1 MFFYTISLKGY
12 KMNEK
17 TIYRLFFSLSVIFLI
32 IVTPYIFL
40 ISGPSFSIFLIPI
53 VLIFILIFIIA
64 FIKKNKKIYD
74 FMLYVLLFILSI
86 IIFFLVT
93 VSALNKHGAN
103 YIVFMPIVLIC
114 TLVFIVSYIKQKKE
128 IYYFMLYI
136 LLFYFISIIIGIL
149 LIITLSIFG
158 KGKALFV
165 LISLFIFEMSFFVP
179 YIYSIIVRKY
189 KLALQPE
196 NTLLKTDL
204 EKSKV
209 FMRII
214 TILTCC
220 FNLLLTYYIC

>member
-1 MFFYTISLKGY
+1 
-12 KMNEK
+12 MNEK

-32 IVTPYIFL
+32 IVTPYIFF
-40 ISGPSFSIFLIPI
+40 IYGPSFSLFLIPI

-64 FIKKNKKIYD
+64 FIKKNKKISD

-149 LIITLSIFG
+149 LIITLSIFA
-158 KGKALFV
+158 KGNALLG
-165 LISLFIFEMSFFVP
+165 LIIFFMIEMSFFVP

-189 KLALQPE
+189 KLSLQPE

-204 EKSKV
+204 QNSKV

-220 FNLLLTYYIC
+220 FNLLFTYWVC

>member
-17 TIYRLFFSLSVIFLI
+17 TIYRLFFSLFVIFLM

-53 VLIFILIFIIA
+53 VLIFILFIIA

-74 FMLYVLLFILSI
+74 FMLYILLFILSI
-86 IIFFLVT
+86 IIFFLVI

-189 KLALQPE
+189 KLSLQPE

-204 EKSKV
+204 QKSKV
-209 FMRII
+209 FM
-214 TILTCC
+214 
-220 FNLLLTYYIC
+220 

>member
-1 MFFYTISLKGY
+1 
-12 KMNEK
+12 MNEK
-17 TIYRLFFSLSVIFLI
+17 TIYRLFFSLFVIFLM

-53 VLIFILIFIIA
+53 VLIFILFIIA

-74 FMLYVLLFILSI
+74 FMLYILLFILSI

-103 YIVFMPIVLIC
+103 YIVFMPIILIC

-149 LIITLSIFG
+149 LITIFG

-220 FNLLLTYYIC
+220 FNLLLTYYIS

>member
-1 MFFYTISLKGY
+1 
-12 KMNEK
+12 MNEK
-17 TIYRLFFSLSVIFLI
+17 TIYRLFFSLSVIFLM

-53 VLIFILIFIIA
+53 VLIFILFIIA

-74 FMLYVLLFILSI
+74 FMLYILLFILSI

-149 LIITLSIFG
+149 LIITLSIFA
-158 KGKALFV
+158 KGNALLG
-165 LISLFIFEMSFFVP
+165 LIIFFMIEMSFFVP

-189 KLALQPE
+189 KLSLQPE

-204 EKSKV
+204 QKSKV

-220 FNLLLTYYIC
+220 FNLLFTYWVC

>member
-17 TIYRLFFSLSVIFLI
+17 TIYRLFFSLFVIFLM

-53 VLIFILIFIIA
+53 VLIFILFIIA

-74 FMLYVLLFILSI
+74 FMLYILLFILSI

-149 LIITLSIFG
+149 LIVTLSIFA
-158 KGKALFV
+158 KGNALLG
-165 LISLFIFEMSFFVP
+165 LIIFFMIEMSFFVP

-189 KLALQPE
+189 KLSLQPE

-204 EKSKV
+204 QKSKV

-220 FNLLLTYYIC
+220 FNLLFTYWVC

>member
-17 TIYRLFFSLSVIFLI
+17 TIYRLFFSLSVIFLM

-53 VLIFILIFIIA
+53 VLIFILFIIA

-149 LIITLSIFG
+149 LIITLSIFA
-158 KGKALFV
+158 KGNALLG
-165 LISLFIFEMSFFVP
+165 LIIFFMIEMSFFVP

-189 KLALQPE
+189 KLSLQPE

-204 EKSKV
+204 QKSKV

-220 FNLLLTYYIC
+220 FNLLFTYWVS

>member
-17 TIYRLFFSLSVIFLI
+17 TIYRLFFSLFVIFLM

-53 VLIFILIFIIA
+53 VLIFILFIIA
-64 FIKKNKKIYD
+64 FIKKNKKIYY
-74 FMLYVLLFILSI
+74 FMLYILLFILSI

-149 LIITLSIFG
+149 LIVTLSIFA
-158 KGKALFV
+158 KGNALLG
-165 LISLFIFEMSFFVP
+165 LIIFFMIEMSFFVP

-189 KLALQPE
+189 KLSLQPE

-204 EKSKV
+204 QKSKV

-220 FNLLLTYYIC
+220 FNLLFTYWVC